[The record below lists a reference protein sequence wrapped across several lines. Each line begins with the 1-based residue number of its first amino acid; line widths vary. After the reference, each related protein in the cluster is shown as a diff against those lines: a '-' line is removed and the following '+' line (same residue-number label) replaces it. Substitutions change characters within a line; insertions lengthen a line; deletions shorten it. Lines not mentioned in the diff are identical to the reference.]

1 MPELEV
7 RGLVNGDARALLN
20 STVPF
25 ALDERVRDR
34 ILAETH
40 GNPLALVELPRGR
53 TPTQLAGGF
62 GIPDAHDLSSQI
74 EKSYARR
81 VTTLPEPARQLLL
94 LAAAEPVGDPLL
106 LRDACAQ
113 LEIAPSAIDATD
125 GLLVVD
131 ERVTFLH
138 PLARSAVYRFA
149 DALSDGRPTWRSR
162 RSPTRELDPDRRAW
176 HLAAATAGPDEAV
189 AHELELS
196 AGRAKARGGQAAAAA
211 FLQRAVALTGELE
224 RRADR
229 ALEAAQANLGAGAFD
244 AAHRLLAIA
253 EAGPLDE
260 LGHARI
266 ELLRAEI
273 VFAQRRGGNA
283 PLLLL
288 RAAKRLEPIDVR
300 LARDTYL
307 DAWGA
312 ALFAGHLA
320 SAGGALLDV
329 SRAAAAAPA
338 ACRPSAA

>member
-1 MPELEV
+1 MGSGSLT
-7 RGLVNGDARALLN
+7 R
-20 STVPF
+20 TTC
-25 ALDERVRDR
+25 RVRSST
-34 ILAETH
+34 A
-40 GNPLALVELPRGR
+40 
-53 TPTQLAGGF
+53 TPAGSRRSRST
-62 GIPDAHDLSSQI
+62 PDNCCSS
-74 EKSYARR
+74 
-81 VTTLPEPARQLLL
+81 P
-94 LAAAEPVGDPLL
+94 AAEPVGDPLL

-138 PLARSAVYRFA
+138 PWPARPSTG
-149 DALSDGRPTWRSR
+149 SPTHRAAGSSPGARAGHRSR
-162 RSPTRELDPDRRAW
+162 ASIPIVAPGIWRPRPPGPTRRWRTSSSCRP
-176 HLAAATAGPDEAV
+176 
-189 AHELELS
+189 
-196 AGRAKARGGQAAAAA
+196 GRAKARGGQAAAAA
-211 FLQRAVALTGELE
+211 FLQRAVALTGDPE

-244 AAHRLLAIA
+244 AARRLLAIA

-273 VFAQRRGGNA
+273 VFAQRRGGDA

-288 RAAKRLEPIDVR
+288 RAAKRLEPLDVR

-320 SAGGALLDV
+320 SDGGGLLDV
-329 SRAAAAAPA
+329 SRAAAAAPDA
-338 ACRPSAA
+338 GAGRTPA